1 MARVKLVHTQYT
13 QINTVDDSYLIQ
25 NMSKSSVDL
34 IVAGSQPD
42 VATLPDFTLLPLYG
56 IGNSDVVGLVWGK
69 TSDQSGSAVGLVE
82 G

>member
-1 MARVKLVHTQYT
+1 MPRVKLVHTQYT
-13 QINTVDDSYLIQ
+13 QINTIEDSYLIQ

-34 IVAGSQPD
+34 IVASSQPD

-56 IGNSDVVGLVWGK
+56 IGHSDVAGLVWGK
-69 TSDQSGSAVGLVE
+69 TSDQSGSSVGLVE